1 MDMQMNVSVN
11 VKHKDRLFRFIFKD
25 KEALLTLYNAV
36 NESDYTDVNALEI
49 YTMENFVYMGIKN
62 DLSFLIDWNMN
73 VFEHQ
78 STYNP
83 NMPLRG
89 FLYMAAAFKRYI
101 ELQRLDLYGSKQ
113 LRLPVPRYYVFYN
126 GLKEMADEEILYLTD
141 SMEAADGPEKSC
153 TQFAAHMV
161 NINKGRSA
169 KIMQRC
175 PILYEYSLF
184 VAEVRKR
191 TTQNRPLKEAIEKTV
206 DYCIAHN
213 ILADILR
220 ANKAEVTNM
229 CLEEYDEAFHIA
241 SEKEISFEEGRLE
254 GLKSAEKE
262 RKNAE
267 KERLRAE
274 IFRQKLRGKSEESI
288 AESQGIPL
296 DVVQKILEEV

>member
-1 MDMQMNVSVN
+1 
-11 VKHKDRLFRFIFKD
+11 
-25 KEALLTLYNAV
+25 
-36 NESDYTDVNALEI
+36 
-49 YTMENFVYMGIKN
+49 MENFVYMGMKN

-126 GLKEMADEEILYLTD
+126 GLKEMADEETLYLTD
-141 SMEAADGPEKSC
+141 SMADADAPKKSC
-153 TQFAAHMV
+153 AQFAAHMV
-161 NINKGRSA
+161 NINKGRSP
-169 KIMQRC
+169 KIMQQC
-175 PILYEYSLF
+175 PLLYEYSLF
-184 VAEVRKR
+184 VAEIRKR
-191 TTQNRPLKEAIEKTV
+191 TPQNRPLREAIEEAV

-220 ANKAEVTNM
+220 TNKAEVTNM

-241 SEKEISFEEGRLE
+241 SEKEISFEEGRLK
-254 GLKSAEKE
+254 GLNEERKNTEKE
-262 RKNAE
+262 RLRAE
-267 KERLRAE
+267 SEQLRAE
-274 IFRQKLRGKSEESI
+274 IFRQKLQGKSDKAITESLEI
-288 AESQGIPL
+288 TL
-296 DVVQKILEEV
+296 DEVQKILKEI